1 MSQRIILAIS
11 CGIAI
16 LLTALSPVALMA
28 QQHQDVPAKDKAV
41 QSHSTDGGAGSD
53 AEGDVEEKTDKT
65 DNDED
70 LQEVSDI
77 IEKSDRFTA
86 QGQLD
91 AATNLLR
98 EALKT
103 QGQNP
108 HLRERLSRTLYLQGS
123 LDEAISQ
130 LQLAITVDP
139 NEFNYHAEMAWLY
152 SISGDYRD
160 AIKYSR
166 LAIQLDPANGYP
178 YVVLGFSLGCL
189 GKRQPA
195 MEALRKAIGF
205 DPKNATAYT
214 YLADVMSSGGDFKGA
229 MPLYQKAIDLDSK
242 AASAWLGLGV
252 CSQKFGKKADA
263 LKAYQRA
270 VDLSPRDATAR
281 GHLGFA
287 LSHSGDIVGG
297 LRQGMIANSIR
308 LSQSWGKFMGMFV
321 AVWAGIFLLFGA
333 MLGAIFMGSRFEPMP
348 GETIVNQFVLVFYRD
363 RPGRLVIT
371 DKRLVFIPELVSR
384 WFGATRFIIHK
395 DLVLAITKET
405 TSDSGTLIVV
415 SSSATSHTFKMPAM
429 VLQPAV
435 DLFTNNGWP
444 IGSRAF
450 EMSQEMSLP
459 EIDNSMLNEVL
470 SGRSASAEQ
479 PSPTPSPG
487 DPTHETHSFEATD
500 DTTGSIPESTD
511 ASSESAED
519 GVLELSTES
528 GMTAEEEASS
538 EIAASF
544 DFREAESA
552 KGIDSGSAS
561 AV

>member
-1 MSQRIILAIS
+1 MSQRNIVAIS

-28 QQHQDVPAKDKAV
+28 QQQQDVPAKDKAV
-41 QSHSTDGGAGSD
+41 QSQSTDGGAEAD
-53 AEGDVEEKTDKT
+53 AEGEVEDKTDKA

-98 EALKT
+98 DALKT

-139 NEFNYHAEMAWLY
+139 NEFNYYAEMAWLY

-166 LAIQLDPANGYP
+166 LAIQLDPAKGYP

-205 DPKNATAYT
+205 DPTNATAYT
-214 YLADVMSSGGDFKGA
+214 YLADVMSSGGDYKGA
-229 MPLYQKAIDLDSK
+229 MPLYEKAVNLDSK

-333 MLGAIFMGSRFEPMP
+333 MLGAIFMGSRFAPMP
-348 GETIVNQFVLVFYRD
+348 GESIVNQFVLVFYRD

-371 DKRLVFIPELVSR
+371 DMRLVFIPELISR
-384 WFGATRFIIHK
+384 WFGATRFIIYK
-395 DLVLAITKET
+395 DQVLAITKET

-479 PSPTPSPG
+479 PSSPG
-487 DPTHETHSFEATD
+487 ASTGELHSFAATD
-500 DTTGSIPESTD
+500 DS
-511 ASSESAED
+511 ASSIDESAKATNEPTED
-519 GVLELSTES
+519 EVLELIPES

-544 DFREAESA
+544 DFREAESS
-552 KGIDSGSAS
+552 KGIDSSSAS